1 MRLARTSFR
10 GFTASLKSLW
20 ITGSH
25 ANSAMLVLPCSSSCL
40 QEPQDLRSE
49 LFLTI
54 STVHAGHLPH
64 SGPPMCSFFFVLHL
78 LVHHLTLPFVYDD
91 QNRNR
96 STAHVHIFG
105 RTERREATS
114 SNLLIFFSPFVCFA
128 NQPFL
133 FFSFR
138 ALCRENIL
146 FFAREE
152 DDKFSNRPCTLV
164 FDTLSN

>member
-64 SGPPMCSFFFVLHL
+64 SGPLMCSFSFCFVSSRASPHDTFRLRRPEQKSEHCSCPYFRPNREKGGNFFEFINLF
-78 LVHHLTLPFVYDD
+78 LPFCLFHE
-91 QNRNR
+91 
-96 STAHVHIFG
+96 SAFLSFFFHAS
-105 RTERREATS
+105 RRENT
-114 SNLLIFFSPFVCFA
+114 
-128 NQPFL
+128 L
-133 FFSFR
+133 FFC
-138 ALCRENIL
+138 A
-146 FFAREE
+146 
-152 DDKFSNRPCTLV
+152 
-164 FDTLSN
+164 